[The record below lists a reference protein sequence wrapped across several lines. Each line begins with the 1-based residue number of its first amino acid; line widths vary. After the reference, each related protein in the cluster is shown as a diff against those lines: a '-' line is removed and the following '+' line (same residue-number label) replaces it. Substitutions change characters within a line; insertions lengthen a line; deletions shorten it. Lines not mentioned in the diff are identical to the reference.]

1 MLTSSSLNIP
11 VLPSK
16 ILITMS
22 SPWWTGSHNAKLIRE
37 FIKSAPIKHDK
48 MTFQK
53 QMIEQTV
60 HVTGGEKT

>member
-1 MLTSSSLNIP
+1 M
-11 VLPSK
+11 
-16 ILITMS
+16 TMS